1 MSENETISQKTTW
14 WKKLLKFGLKYPVNA
29 IFIIALIYC
38 ALQAFVFDTSVHSKV
53 VLFAVVCLWAF
64 WFVAKQVFAALIAL
78 GLLCS
83 GGYLYYEYTHKEIKK
98 CEATGGYWNKETKKC
113 EEKVPLMEQAKRLIK
128 KVMTDAQNEKMMSDK
143 KNKTED

>member
-1 MSENETISQKTTW
+1 MSENEANSQKTTW
-14 WKKLLKFGLKYPVNA
+14 WKKLLKLGLKSPVNA
-29 IFIIALIYC
+29 IFIVAVIYC
-38 ALQAFVFDTSVHSKV
+38 ALQAFVFDNSLHSKV

-83 GGYLYYEYTHKEIKK
+83 GGYLYYEYSHKEIKK

-128 KVMTDAQNEKMMSDK
+128 KVITDTQINKETSDK
-143 KNKTED
+143 KNKTEN